1 MGRQA
6 GPSGCDLA
14 RLRQC
19 GPVPAGMASCP
30 AVGPLARPAPLRL
43 FRGSSLRAACD
54 RERRLFRRLRHLGP
68 QFGGGRRVHLQVV
81 GDRHQV
87 DVAGA
92 FAADPFLP
100 HVVQHL
106 LRRALV
112 RRAVTAAAG
121 D

>member
-1 MGRQA
+1 MANTYRQSQEYSDVPGQSSNSRSLCGGSCA
-6 GPSGCDLA
+6 GS
-14 RLRQC
+14 R
-19 GPVPAGMASCP
+19 S
-30 AVGPLARPAPLRL
+30 
-43 FRGSSLRAACD
+43 
-54 RERRLFRRLRHLGP
+54 LFRRLRHLGP

-106 LRRALV
+106 FRRALV
-112 RRAVTAAAG
+112 RRAVAAAAG